1 MTGLAG
7 FHNLKY
13 SKKITTSSADESGL
27 MEDEGITLNEGK
39 PG

>member
-13 SKKITTSSADESGL
+13 SKKITASSADESGL
-27 MEDEGITLNEGK
+27 TEIESIKLNEGK
-39 PG
+39 LR